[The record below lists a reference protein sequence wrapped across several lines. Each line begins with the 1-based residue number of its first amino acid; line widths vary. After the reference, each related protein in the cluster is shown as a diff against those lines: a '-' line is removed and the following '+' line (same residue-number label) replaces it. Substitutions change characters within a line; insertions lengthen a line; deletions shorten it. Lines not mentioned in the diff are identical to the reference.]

1 MDLLELG
8 QKLKEERENQGL
20 TLEQIQQK
28 TKISVQ
34 VLKAIEQGDTSLL
47 PHPVY
52 AKGFVQNYARILG
65 LDWRDIGDRFASLY
79 SADEEYELL
88 EELPTS
94 FKTKSR
100 QRRLFKLLKFILF
113 IALGAILALF
123 AWSVISSVFFS
134 DQDMQN
140 INKNS
145 TLLEEK
151 QKNDIWSSQNDNGN
165 INDFASKPDID
176 NESDGDGAK
185 VITKTKE
192 TAANENNIAK
202 QEKLPTKNDLEK
214 TDKQE
219 KVTIDAFEPC
229 WVQAEI
235 DDEQKEF
242 YLRAGEKI
250 DLKFTK
256 SLRLRLGNAGGVKLF
271 YNDEEYPLQAQSG
284 QVKTL
289 EFASSD

>member
-34 VLKAIEQGDTSLL
+34 ILKAIEQGDTSLL

-100 QRRLFKLLKFILF
+100 QRRLFKLLKLILF
-113 IALGAILALF
+113 IALGAILAFF
-123 AWSVISSVFFS
+123 AWSIISSVFFP
-134 DQDMQN
+134 DQDMQS

-145 TLLEEK
+145 SLLQENHRNESELP
-151 QKNDIWSSQNDNGN
+151 QNGN
-165 INDFASKPDID
+165 EVISQSIPKQDANNASGVDD
-176 NESDGDGAK
+176 K
-185 VITKTKE
+185 VSNTKE

-202 QEKLPTKNDLEK
+202 QEKLPTKNDLEE

-235 DDEQKEF
+235 DEEQKEF

-271 YNDEEYPLQAQSG
+271 YNDEDYPLQAQSG